1 MALSL
6 PRPIRW
12 ALIVFVVVFA
22 GMQVVQP
29 DRTNPPVNPAH
40 SLLSKAT
47 PEVRA
52 ILSRSC
58 RDCHTNETQW
68 PLYSYV
74 APMSWIMAGHVHDG
88 RERLNLSE
96 WTSYDEDEQDKFLG
110 GLCSQPKRG
119 RMPLP
124 SYLIIHRA
132 ATLAPSDV
140 TTLCAWSEKMR
151 DTLQ

>member
-1 MALSL
+1 MAVSL

-22 GMQVVQP
+22 GMQAVQP
-29 DRTNPPVNPAH
+29 DRTNPPVNAAH

-52 ILSRSC
+52 VLERSC

-74 APMSWIMAGHVHDG
+74 APMSWVTASHVHAG
-88 RERLNLSE
+88 RDRLNMSE

-110 GLCSQPKRG
+110 GICSLPKKG

-124 SYLIIHRA
+124 SYLIIHRSA
-132 ATLAPSDV
+132 KLAPSDV
-140 TTLCAWSEKMR
+140 AILCAWSDKMR